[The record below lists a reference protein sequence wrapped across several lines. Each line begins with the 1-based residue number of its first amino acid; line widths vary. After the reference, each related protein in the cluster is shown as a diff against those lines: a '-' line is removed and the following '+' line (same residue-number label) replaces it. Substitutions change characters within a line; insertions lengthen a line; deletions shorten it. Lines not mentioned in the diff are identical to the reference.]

1 MRNYDLTLIFSPLLS
16 EQEANDHFQQFVSF
30 VQGQGGILEDQRML
44 GKKPLLSPIRGSKEG
59 YLALIAFSL
68 SEEKLPVLEKECGV
82 REQILRFSL
91 ARQAKKAK
99 KVRVAPTPIPAA
111 PAVSEAKREE
121 KIDLAD
127 IDEKLEEI
135 FKE

>member
-1 MRNYDLTLIFSPLLS
+1 MRNYDLTLIFSPSLS
-16 EQEANDHFQQFVSF
+16 EQEANDQFQRLVSF
-30 VQGQGGILEDQRML
+30 VQEQGGILEDQRML

-68 SEEKLPVLEKECGV
+68 SEDKLPTLEKECRGG
-82 REQILRFSL
+82 EQILRFSL
-91 ARQAKKAK
+91 ARQMKKAK
-99 KVRVAPTPIPAA
+99 KAQAA
-111 PAVSEAKREE
+111 PAPVPASLPTSEVKKEE

>member
-16 EQEANDHFQQFVSF
+16 AEEANDQFQQFVSF
-30 VQGQGGILEDQRML
+30 VQEQGGILEDQRML

-68 SEEKLPVLEKECGV
+68 SEEKLPAFEKECGG

-91 ARQAKKAK
+91 ARQTKKAK
-99 KVRVAPTPIPAA
+99 KTQAA
-111 PAVSEAKREE
+111 PAPVPASLQTGAQKREE